1 MASISISTPAGG
13 EILTSEHSL
22 HVSGRAVGHGEPEP
36 VGVDGVAVSVDGGP
50 PVQASLQIPPHETVP
65 AVLFGVTVPA
75 LTGEGTHTISADATF
90 DNGSTAHAAVSVEV
104 RNVASAAFTP
114 RESLQVTVVNPAS
127 PPSVNWAADLV
138 KADRTPIHPSATE
151 LLVWKKTGDAFPI
164 CAREWV
170 QVLDP
175 GEDYDRDT
183 VGFTGWVLQPELA
196 KTDVPF
202 THPFRSDWEC
212 MVALDQE
219 YTGLLARGNVVPDG
233 VEAMADAAQLQ
244 IPVPDGGL
252 LAVEMDQNCVPSTI
266 KDINS
271 GTVLKGDRIAVFGRW
286 IVDSGHAV
294 ADPTGAEDSYRAE
307 VHPPLLMAIGGTRTD
322 PVEGRLT
329 RVALTSRPYLP
340 KQVFTTD
347 KASIYDDSG
356 PDDGTMLEH
365 LLREADKLT
374 SGIILPDSTTL
385 EAHPKISSK
394 PFSGTHVFRLTVRP
408 PDTPAVAGHGGHG
421 VGLGGVLAETV
432 EVSFQFTCRTGVGVE
447 VLGNVDHVDLL
458 ISLNSLNY
466 TPPPLPTRQT
476 EVWDKDRLNAEQSG
490 SGAVITAEQ
499 FFSLFTAN
507 PAETASAEAALAH
520 GIETDRYEVPDV
532 NVFSRSQAVPF
543 TSVDQIP
550 GDQGIVINDNQPYP
564 VVGFLEIRRH
574 RPDQIHGGGETA
586 GAVPDQP
593 AHQIHTGGK
602 QA

>member
-13 EILTSEHSL
+13 EIFTSEHPL
-22 HVSGRAVGHGEPEP
+22 RVSGRAVGHGGPEP
-36 VGVDGVAVSVDGGP
+36 VGVDGVAVAVDGGP

-65 AVLFGVTVPA
+65 AGLFGIMVPA

-90 DNGSTAHAAVSVEV
+90 DDGSTAHAAVSVEV
-104 RNVASAAFTP
+104 RNVASAAVTP
-114 RESLQVTVVNPAS
+114 RESLQVAVVNPAP

-138 KADRTPIHPSATE
+138 KAGRTAIHLSATE
-151 LLVWKKTGDAFPI
+151 LLVLKERGNAFPI

-170 QVLDP
+170 QVLAP
-175 GEDYDRDT
+175 GEDYDLDT
-183 VGFTGWVLQPELA
+183 AGFTGWVLQPELA

-233 VEAMADAAQLQ
+233 VAGAQAMADAGHLQ

-252 LAVEMDQNCVPSTI
+252 LAVEIDQNCVPSAI

-271 GTVLKGDRIAVFGRW
+271 GTVLRGDRIAVFGRW

-294 ADPTGAEDSYRAE
+294 PDPTGAEDSYRAE

-329 RVALTSRPYLP
+329 RIALTSRPYLP

-347 KASIYDDSG
+347 KPSIYDDSG

-374 SGIILPDSTTL
+374 SGAIFADSTTL

-394 PFSGTHVFRLTVRP
+394 PFSGTHFFRLIVRP
-408 PDTPAVAGHGGHG
+408 PDTPAVAGHG
-421 VGLGGVLAETV
+421 GLGGVLAETV
-432 EVSFQFTCRTGVGVE
+432 EVSFQFTCRTGVGVQ
-447 VLGNVDHVDLL
+447 VLGNGDHVELL
-458 ISLNSLNY
+458 IALNSLNY
-466 TPPPLPTRQT
+466 NPPPLPDRQT

-490 SGAVITAEQ
+490 SGAVISSEQ
-499 FFSLFTAN
+499 FFSLFTLN
-507 PAETASAEAALAH
+507 PLKTASAEAALAH

-564 VVGFLEIRRH
+564 VVGFLEIRRPGH
-574 RPDQIHGGGETA
+574 GQIHSVGETA
-586 GAVPDQP
+586 GSVPDQP
-593 AHQIHTGGK
+593 AHPIHTGGK